1 MRLAHRAP
9 RLHCRRRILGSA
21 VDAPPLRRRRAM
33 GGLPRGGGKVAEG
46 LSGEPRA
53 RGDAAQRMLQDLA
66 EPAKGDAV
74 QEVLQ
79 DLAEVEWGGK
89 ARKDR
94 GPTLSLTKPSSFSLA
109 AAKLLCLKR
118 LSLTRA
124 EASALPCVLV
134 CGVDF
139 GDDNSVA
146 GRLFQELQLLTA
158 GTPNEAVGG
167 LPFEQLD
174 QLLAG
179 CRAAAVCPPLAPRD
193 VTDRRKL
200 RAWRDGL
207 NLGSSGLGI
216 VLSTAHKELQQH
228 GKLILDAVPLALSR
242 ALLLSTVGAQAGAS
256 FNVGSFFGVDF
267 KSGTFA
273 SLEDELTAYARR
285 RPASKP
291 LRVAV
296 VRAGASDDVPR
307 SRVVVSLE
315 ERSGRTSRKTAA
327 KAMLNAL
334 LFGVDAGFSVLDEPG
349 AEATR
354 WARLLLPCQ
363 GPEVWRTNVPDARK
377 AALFVQ
383 QWADTFFSA
392 GTSRFGV
399 KTPVEQQKTASGCL
413 LKFRPVGTPPARK
426 FEELDEGGLE
436 FIAEAP
442 SGENP
447 RLRARRIA
455 YSNKAVIKTNSER
468 ALLQQV
474 ERDWNEA
481 TGNGLPWKML

>member
-1 MRLAHRAP
+1 
-9 RLHCRRRILGSA
+9 
-21 VDAPPLRRRRAM
+21 
-33 GGLPRGGGKVAEG
+33 
-46 LSGEPRA
+46 
-53 RGDAAQRMLQDLA
+53 
-66 EPAKGDAV
+66 
-74 QEVLQ
+74 
-79 DLAEVEWGGK
+79 WGGK

-94 GPTLSLTKPSSFSLA
+94 ERRADALTDQTELIQLGSGE
-109 AAKLLCLKR
+109 
-118 LSLTRA
+118 A

-158 GTPNEAVGG
+158 GTPNEPVWCDLEAVGG

-179 CRAAAVCPPLAPRD
+179 CRAAAVCPPLD

-207 NLGSSGLGI
+207 
-216 VLSTAHKELQQH
+216 
-228 GKLILDAVPLALSR
+228 KLILDAVPLALSR

-377 AALFVQ
+377 A
-383 QWADTFFSA
+383 DTGS
-392 GTSRFGV
+392 
-399 KTPVEQQKTASGCL
+399 K
-413 LKFRPVGTPPARK
+413 
-426 FEELDEGGLE
+426 
-436 FIAEAP
+436 
-442 SGENP
+442 
-447 RLRARRIA
+447 
-455 YSNKAVIKTNSER
+455 
-468 ALLQQV
+468 LQQLRDELATAQTKAKRKEAKA
-474 ERDWNEA
+474 ERKRD
-481 TGNGLPWKML
+481 